1 MNDMDDDDS
10 FDEEAKN
17 FYAEHEAGGPDNV
30 VVATLMFDDGSERT
44 GIFHSVEK
52 AQQWVTEFDDEPTCI
67 GSVFAPYVVDV
78 PEFGN
83 VTRENQQ

>member
-1 MNDMDDDDS
+1 MNDLTDDFDADS
-10 FDEEAKN
+10 KR

-30 VVATLMFDDGSERT
+30 VVVTLMFDDGSERT

-52 AQQWVTEFDDEPTCI
+52 ARRWSAEFDDDPTCI
-67 GSVFAPYVVDV
+67 GSVLAPYVIDV

-83 VTRENQQ
+83 VTKETQQ